1 MTPPA
6 HGPVLVTGLP
16 RSGTTWLAQQ
26 LASSPRTAMTGRE
39 PMNPRGRQFALR
51 GSVSSWVRL
60 DRDPSPRQ
68 ARTLRRVYRGW
79 EPRVYSRYG
88 VRQWAAPLPWVR
100 VVVKDPF
107 ALLSLPAITRATGAR
122 PVILYRHPAAV
133 LASYRRLNW
142 LPDVAEIAALGLPDA
157 EPSSPV
163 PTADDDVSAMG
174 WFWATCYATVLR
186 DLPKLPDALVVDHA
200 ALAAGEDAALAELGA
215 ALGIR
220 DLRPHHA
227 SRLVHGDRPAHP
239 RHDLDRR
246 PAKVAEAW
254 RQQVSPDDIA
264 RIEACAGAVHRELVR
279 HSLPLPE
286 GNPHIGRAEGS
297 ARA

>member
-1 MTPPA
+1 MTA
-6 HGPVLVTGLP
+6 AARRPVLVTGLP
-16 RSGTTWLAQQ
+16 RSGTTWLAQR

-39 PMNPRGRQFALR
+39 PMNPRGRQFALQ

-60 DRDPSPRQ
+60 DRSTSPRQ
-68 ARTLRRVYRGW
+68 LRTLRRVYRGW

-88 VRQWAAPLPWVR
+88 VRSWAAPMPWVR

-142 LPDVAEIAALGLPDA
+142 LPDVEEIAALGLPDA
-157 EPSSPV
+157 EPASP
-163 PTADDDVSAMG
+163 PPAEDEVSAMG

-186 DLPKLPDALVVDHA
+186 DLPQLPDALVVDHA
-200 ALAAGEDAALAELGA
+200 ALAAGQDAALAELAA

-220 DLRPHHA
+220 ALRPHHA
-227 SRLVHGDRPAHP
+227 SRRGHGHPPAS
-239 RHDLDRR
+239 RLHDLDRR
-246 PAKVAEAW
+246 PALVAEAW
-254 RQQVSPDDIA
+254 RQQVSPDEIA
-264 RIEACAGAVHRELVR
+264 RVEALAGAVHRELVR
-279 HSLPLPE
+279 HSLQLPAAT
-286 GNPHIGRAEGS
+286 IDRAEGS

>member
-1 MTPPA
+1 MTAPTR
-6 HGPVLVTGLP
+6 GPVVVTGLP

-39 PMNPRGRQFALR
+39 PMNPRGRQFALQ

-68 ARTLRRVYRGW
+68 LRTLRRVYRGW

-88 VRQWAAPLPWVR
+88 VRQWAAPMPWVR

-107 ALLSLPAITRATGAR
+107 ALLSLPTIVQATGAR

-142 LPDVAEIAALGLPDA
+142 LPDVAEIAALGLPNA
-157 EPSSPV
+157 GPSSPA
-163 PTADDDVSAMG
+163 PANDDVSAMG

-200 ALAAGEDAALAELGA
+200 ALAAGEDTALAELA
-215 ALGIR
+215 AVLGIR
-220 DLRPHHA
+220 DLRPHRA
-227 SRLVHGDRPAHP
+227 SRRVHGDRPTP
-239 RHDLDRR
+239 RLHDLDRR
-246 PAKVAEAW
+246 PAMVAEAW
-254 RQQVSPDDIA
+254 RHQVSPDEIA

-279 HSLPLPE
+279 HSLRLPACTS
-286 GNPHIGRAEGS
+286 HSGRAEGS